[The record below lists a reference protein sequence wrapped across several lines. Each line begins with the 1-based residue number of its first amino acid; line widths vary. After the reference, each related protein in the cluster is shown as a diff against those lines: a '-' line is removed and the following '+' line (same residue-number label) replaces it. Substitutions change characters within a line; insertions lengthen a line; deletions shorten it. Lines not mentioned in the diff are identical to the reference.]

1 MKNEIVLYQS
11 GELAEHIEVRLDE
24 DTVWLNRN
32 QLATLFGRDVKTIG
46 KHINNVFSEG
56 ELNKASTVA
65 NFATVQNEG
74 GRKIERQIEYYNL
87 DLIISVG
94 YRVKSKQGTQFRI
107 WATNVLRDY
116 LLKGYAINQRMDRIE
131 NNFEN
136 LSKEVKQITLQLKI
150 HELPTQG
157 IFFDGQIFDAYAFMS
172 RIIKKAKKEIIL
184 IDNYIDESTL
194 THLSKKAKP
203 VKVILYTKTISQQ
216 LTLDVKKANEQYS
229 SFEIQ
234 FFEKSHDRF
243 LVIDGNT
250 VYHIGASLKDLG
262 KKWFAFTKMEKDSV
276 ESILNAIEK

>member
-24 DTVWLNRN
+24 DTVWLNQA
-32 QLATLFGRDVKTIG
+32 QLALHFGQTKQNISL
-46 KHINNVFSEG
+46 HINNCFKEG
-56 ELNKASTVA
+56 ELEKNSTVKEYL
-65 NFATVQNEG
+65 TVQKEG
-74 GRKIERQIEYYNL
+74 SRKVNRKIEYYNL
-87 DLIISVG
+87 DVTISVG

-116 LLKGYAINQRMDRIE
+116 LLKGYALNQRMDRIE
-131 NNFEN
+131 NHYEN
-136 LSKEVKQITLQLKI
+136 LNNEVKQISLLLKTQ
-150 HELPTQG
+150 ELPNQG

-172 RIIKKAKKEIIL
+172 GIIKKAKKEIIL

-229 SFEIQ
+229 GFEIQ
-234 FFEKSHDRF
+234 SFTKSHDRF
-243 LVIDGNT
+243 LIIDEND

-276 ESILNAIEK
+276 ENILKAIGK